1 MGGEIMLDYTVIND
15 DVIVQKRAD
24 GDQYDVLVFSVASHN
39 WVIYNSFIS
48 KEAAIEWAKI
58 EENVK

>member
-1 MGGEIMLDYTVIND
+1 MVGEIMLDYTVIND
-15 DVIVQKRAD
+15 DVIVQGLVG
-24 GDQYDVLVFSVASHN
+24 GDHYDILVFSAASHN
-39 WVIYNSFIS
+39 WVIYNSFDT

>member
-1 MGGEIMLDYTVIND
+1 MLDYTVIND
-15 DVIVQKRAD
+15 DVIVQGLVG
-24 GDQYDVLVFSVASHN
+24 GDHYDILVFSAASHN
-39 WVIYNSFIS
+39 WVIYNSFDT

>member
-1 MGGEIMLDYTVIND
+1 MLEYTIIND

-24 GDQYDVLVFSVASHN
+24 DDQYDVLVFSAASHN
-39 WVIYNSFIS
+39 WVIYNSFDS